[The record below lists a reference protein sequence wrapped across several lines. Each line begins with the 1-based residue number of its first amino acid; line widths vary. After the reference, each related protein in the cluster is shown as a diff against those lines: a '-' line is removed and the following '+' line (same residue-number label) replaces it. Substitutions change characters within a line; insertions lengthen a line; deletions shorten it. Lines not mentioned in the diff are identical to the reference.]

1 MIRGNVTSVIH
12 FVVGGEEKQ
21 FDWRVHFVGICVIGG
36 MGECVVVFVVFPLV
50 VRSGFGPV
58 VVG

>member
-21 FDWRVHFVGICVIGG
+21 FDWKVHFVGICVIEG
-36 MGECVVVFVVFPLV
+36 MGECVVVVVFPLV
-50 VRSGFGPV
+50 VRSGFAPV